1 MISRITLNVR
11 KAAHHPE
18 YHHLRFG
25 ETGQKMSTFRTC
37 TTPRFISR
45 NDDSITTAP
54 IPLDDLSSQ
63 HKSGEYVVHEHG
75 EDELPSDFTSVQ
87 EIKRSISTEDV

>member
-1 MISRITLNVR
+1 MISRIQLNVR
-11 KAAHHPE
+11 KAAHPPE
-18 YHHLRFG
+18 YYHLRFG

-37 TTPRFISR
+37 TTPRFTSR
-45 NDDSITTAP
+45 NDDSITAAT